1 MVNKIELTK
10 EGAENL
16 EKELRH
22 LIDIDRPEVIEALQA
37 ARAQGDLSENAD
49 YDAARTKQAEIEGRI
64 KEIENIL
71 SNVKIISEK
80 SKSKGVVLGSTV
92 TIKDLSDN
100 SVESYTIVGTVEA
113 NPLKGLISNVS
124 PLGRAVIDKNVGD
137 VVSVGNA
144 RNDSETLLQ
153 SLCKLIGCGFKR
165 SSIETEGYICLSSPL
180 CALVVEELHYLKRE
194 VFSPWI
200 CV

>member
-37 ARAQGDLSENAD
+37 ARSQGDLSENAD

-71 SNVKIISEK
+71 ANVKIISEK
-80 SKSKGVVLGSTV
+80 SRAKGVVLGSTV
-92 TIKDLSDN
+92 TIKDLSDDT
-100 SVESYTIVGTVEA
+100 VETYPIVGTVEA

-137 VVSVGNA
+137 IVSVHANK
-144 RNDSETLLQ
+144 EYKVEIL
-153 SLCKLIGCGFKR
+153 K
-165 SSIETEGYICLSSPL
+165 IES
-180 CALVVEELHYLKRE
+180 K
-194 VFSPWI
+194 
-200 CV
+200 

>member
-37 ARAQGDLSENAD
+37 ARSQGDLSENAD

-71 SNVKIISEK
+71 ANVKIISEK
-80 SKSKGVVLGSTV
+80 TKAKGVVLGSTV
-92 TIKDLSDN
+92 TIKDLSDDT
-100 SVESYTIVGTVEA
+100 VETYTIVGTVEA

-124 PLGRAVIDKNVGD
+124 PLGRAVIDKNEGD
-137 VVSVGNA
+137 IVSVHANK
-144 RNDSETLLQ
+144 EYKVEIL
-153 SLCKLIGCGFKR
+153 K
-165 SSIETEGYICLSSPL
+165 IES
-180 CALVVEELHYLKRE
+180 K
-194 VFSPWI
+194 
-200 CV
+200 

>member
-22 LIDIDRPEVIEALQA
+22 LIDIDRPAVIEALQA
-37 ARAQGDLSENAD
+37 ARSQGDLSENAD

-71 SNVKIISEK
+71 ANVKIISEK
-80 SKSKGVVLGSTV
+80 TRAKGVVLGSTV
-92 TIKDLSDN
+92 TIKDLSDG

-124 PLGRAVIDKNVGD
+124 PLGRAVVDKNVGD
-137 VVSVGNA
+137 IVSVHANK
-144 RNDSETLLQ
+144 EYKVEIL
-153 SLCKLIGCGFKR
+153 K
-165 SSIETEGYICLSSPL
+165 IES
-180 CALVVEELHYLKRE
+180 K
-194 VFSPWI
+194 
-200 CV
+200 

>member
-10 EGAENL
+10 EGAEKL

-71 SNVKIISEK
+71 ANVKIISEK
-80 SKSKGVVLGSTV
+80 TTKSTGVVLGSKV
-92 TIKDLSDN
+92 TIKDLSDD
-100 SVESYTIVGTVEA
+100 SVETYTIVGTVEA

-124 PLGRAVIDKNVGD
+124 PLGRAVVDKNVGD
-137 VVSVGNA
+137 IVSVHANKEYKVEIL
-144 RNDSETLLQ
+144 N
-153 SLCKLIGCGFKR
+153 
-165 SSIETEGYICLSSPL
+165 IEY
-180 CALVVEELHYLKRE
+180 K
-194 VFSPWI
+194 
-200 CV
+200 